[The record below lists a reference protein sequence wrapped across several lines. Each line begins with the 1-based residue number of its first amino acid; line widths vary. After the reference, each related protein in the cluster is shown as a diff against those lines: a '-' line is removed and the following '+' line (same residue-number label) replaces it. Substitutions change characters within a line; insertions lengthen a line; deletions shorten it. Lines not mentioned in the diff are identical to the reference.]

1 MSSDDKG
8 DFAEFL
14 EFIKDF
20 YQGYLESC
28 RSQDKEPLEYEVY
41 VDTRFFGS
49 WIDTK
54 SLRDW
59 CIDESQV

>member
-1 MSSDDKG
+1 MSSNDKG

-41 VDTRFFGS
+41 VDTRFFWLVDRYKEFKG
-49 WIDTK
+49 
-54 SLRDW
+54 L
-59 CIDESQV
+59 VH